1 MKSINILA
9 GGPENNFPKKFA
21 DFLTDG
27 NEWIGVDAGAFYL
40 LKHGVKDITAIGD
53 FDSLT
58 REELF
63 FVKDKVDP
71 KHFSQAKPEKDFT
84 DTELALRW
92 IEEKLDYRKY
102 DSINIFGATG
112 SRLDHEFNNF
122 LNLFL
127 PEYKNILDKVEIF
140 DLENV
145 VSFFNPGDYLL
156 ENKYKKKY
164 LGFVVLNNIVN
175 FSIHG
180 AKYDLSN
187 FSSKIDRVFA
197 SNEFLDN
204 QNIKIHFDAGNV
216 MAIYS

>member
-9 GGPENNFPKKFA
+9 GGPENNFPKNFS
-21 DFLTDG
+21 DFIKRE

-40 LKHGVKDITAIGD
+40 LNHGIKDVTAIGD

-58 REELF
+58 AKELS
-63 FVKDKVDP
+63 FVKSKVDLE
-71 KHFSQAKPEKDFT
+71 HFSQAKPEKDFT

-127 PEYKNILDKVEIF
+127 PEYKNILNKVKIF
-140 DLENV
+140 DLGNIV
-145 VSFFNPGDYLL
+145 NFFNPGDYLL
-156 ENKYKKKY
+156 ENEYRKKY
-164 LGFVVLNNIVN
+164 LGFVVLNNIGN

-180 AKYDLSN
+180 AKYDLLN

-204 QNIKIHFDAGNV
+204 QSIKIHFDVGNV

>member
-1 MKSINILA
+1 
-9 GGPENNFPKKFA
+9 
-21 DFLTDG
+21 
-27 NEWIGVDAGAFYL
+27 
-40 LKHGVKDITAIGD
+40 
-53 FDSLT
+53 
-58 REELF
+58 
-63 FVKDKVDP
+63 
-71 KHFSQAKPEKDFT
+71 PEKDFT

-102 DSINIFGATG
+102 DSINIFGATR

-204 QNIKIHFDAGNV
+204 QNIEIHFDAGNV